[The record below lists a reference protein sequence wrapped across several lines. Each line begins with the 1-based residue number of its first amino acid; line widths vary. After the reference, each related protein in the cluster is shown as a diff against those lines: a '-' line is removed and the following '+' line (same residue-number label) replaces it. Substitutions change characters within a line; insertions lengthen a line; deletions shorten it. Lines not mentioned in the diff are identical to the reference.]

1 METAN
6 PTNRV
11 ENSAALEKAAKST
24 KPLREAVVML
34 AIGEKGVGK
43 TYETTRFF
51 NEEYTVTTPTKLG
64 RKVVIYDTNGEFEN
78 VDPISL
84 YDLPKFNLQ
93 KVIEIRRILARD
105 PNTFAHIG
113 IDGKVKLLEEIM
125 SEHNSPRGM
134 GLLLEDLNSYA
145 TGITSKKMIDVL
157 TTNRHKELDLF
168 IHLQTFRA
176 VPPRIWGNIN
186 IMRLHKTGDDVFQI
200 KNKVRN
206 FRLTLLGNLLVQ
218 HKTLKDKRF
227 FVFIDYDKN
236 IVYGKFDVNDMRQA
250 CAMLLYSSPQDQA
263 RLKMLQKSNKKY
275 TEEMYISDLIK
286 EFTQEN

>member
-1 METAN
+1 MT
-6 PTNRV
+6 PQNRV
-11 ENSAALEKAAKST
+11 ENTAALKQAAKET

-43 TYETTRFF
+43 TFETMRFF
-51 NEEYTVTTPTKLG
+51 NEEYTTSSTSKRG

-78 VDPISL
+78 IDPISL

-105 PNTFAHIG
+105 PNTFSHIG
-113 IDGKVKLLEEIM
+113 IDGKVTLLEEIM
-125 SEHNSPRGM
+125 SEQNSPRGM

-176 VPPRIWGNIN
+176 VPPRIWGNVN

-206 FRLTLLGNLLVQ
+206 FRLTLLGNILVQ
-218 HKTLKDKRF
+218 NKTLNDKRF

-236 IVYGKFDVNDMRQA
+236 IVSGDFNQKDIREA
-250 CAMLLYSSPQDQA
+250 CAMLCHMSAQDKA
-263 RLKMLQKSNKKY
+263 KFKMLKMSNKSF
-275 TEEMYISDLIK
+275 TEEMYINQLIQ
-286 EFTQEN
+286 EFTQED